1 MKDWIRSGRIAAEA
15 REYGKTLIKVNA
27 SLLEVTEKIENKII
41 SLGGSFAFPPQLSR
55 NEIAAHYNALCN
67 DTLIFQEG
75 DVVKLDLGVH
85 VNGAIGDTACTIDL
99 GENKQLIK
107 ASEEALKNAIK
118 EIKNKVKVYELGK
131 VIQET
136 IQKYGFSPI
145 RNLSG
150 HGLDIYTIH
159 DTPSIPNYDN
169 KDNSEVRNCFIA
181 IEPFATNGI
190 GLVADGKPSE
200 IYNIVRVKPTRNADA
215 RKILKFI
222 SEECHG
228 LPFAKRWLLK
238 EFDRFKVSIAL
249 SSLEKEGILM
259 QYNQLV
265 EKEKGFVSQCE
276 HSVYV
281 GDEIKILTE

>member
-200 IYNIVRVKPTRNADA
+200 IYTIVRVKPIRNADA

-222 SEECHG
+222 IEEYHG

-281 GDEIKILTE
+281 GDEI

>member
-107 ASEEALKNAIK
+107 ASE
-118 EIKNKVKVYELGK
+118 
-131 VIQET
+131 
-136 IQKYGFSPI
+136 
-145 RNLSG
+145 
-150 HGLDIYTIH
+150 
-159 DTPSIPNYDN
+159 
-169 KDNSEVRNCFIA
+169 
-181 IEPFATNGI
+181 
-190 GLVADGKPSE
+190 
-200 IYNIVRVKPTRNADA
+200 
-215 RKILKFI
+215 
-222 SEECHG
+222 
-228 LPFAKRWLLK
+228 
-238 EFDRFKVSIAL
+238 
-249 SSLEKEGILM
+249 
-259 QYNQLV
+259 
-265 EKEKGFVSQCE
+265 
-276 HSVYV
+276 
-281 GDEIKILTE
+281 